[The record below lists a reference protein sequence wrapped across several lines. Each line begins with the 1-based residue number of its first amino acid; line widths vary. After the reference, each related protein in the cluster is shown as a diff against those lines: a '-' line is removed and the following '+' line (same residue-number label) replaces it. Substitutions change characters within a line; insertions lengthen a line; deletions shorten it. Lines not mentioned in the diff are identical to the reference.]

1 MKKKKIKEPLYIPL
15 LYTEEPF
22 EIYQL
27 TEKFKFNARKNEFH
41 GVPIASPAY
50 GSQIDDKPIYPDNAG
65 KVDVDQGYD
74 YIRKQEEKHISEDE
88 IIKKYGTKYY
98 EFQMLDHE
106 KAKEYLGGEGPELK
120 KPVEAPKPEKKKKPL
135 SLFEEDADEFLTDGA
150 KKTEEIQIE
159 PKEEQVE
166 EPEFEF
172 NLNVDETPYEYN
184 QVDDSMPKAK
194 PTSIPSFLTEK
205 PVEEVHEEKKED
217 PFAFDESEPEE
228 FNFDDMP
235 SMDAPEIKFTDN
247 PPVDKTISIEEAIRR
262 AQSGD
267 FATVDM
273 EDPTQNYQKPEEAPK
288 PEVKKAEEAPK
299 TPIFKKE
306 NKYKNY
312 HIDYDSMFAKSSKEE
327 AELPPWLET
336 KKQIINQTLQSFGI
350 AGEVISYT
358 KGPAFTLYE
367 IMLDP
372 GVNVKKVNQIRD
384 NLAMNLEVQ
393 SLRILCPIPGKN
405 TVGIEAPNDKAE
417 VVKFGDI
424 IDEKFVNDK
433 KPMNVALGKD
443 INGKSVYQDI
453 TDMPH
458 ALIAGATKSGKSV
471 CINTLLVSLL
481 IKNSPDKLK
490 LILVDP
496 KMVEMTFYRD
506 IPHLAVPV
514 ITDLTLAGEA
524 LKWACEEMDRRYE
537 IFSRN
542 RVRNLEEYNKKRENS
557 PELENLPFILAV
569 IDEFND
575 LVMQCGAEVND
586 SIVRL
591 AQKARACGMHIILAT
606 QRPTVQVVSGT
617 IKANIP
623 CRIAFRVAS
632 QIDSNTILD
641 EVGAEN
647 LLGRGDMLIKNQGAP
662 MRAQG
667 AYLPDSEIIAI
678 CDYLVN
684 TYGPDYMFNLD
695 DLKKRMN
702 QVNTGSSLGGR
713 DVAQESEELLYQI
726 AQFCVDSN
734 ACSINGIQNAFGLGF
749 NRASRIV
756 TMLEDRNIVAPK
768 NGTKSREILVDTY
781 QLRQMFGID
790 DE

>member
-1 MKKKKIKEPLYIPL
+1 MKKKKVKEPMYIPL

-41 GVPIASPAY
+41 GVPVASPAY

-65 KVDVDQGYD
+65 KIDIHQGYD
-74 YIRKQEEKHISEDE
+74 YIRKQEEKHISDDE

-98 EFQMLDHE
+98 EFQMLNHE
-106 KAKEYLGGEGPELK
+106 KAQEILGGEAPELHER
-120 KPVEAPKPEKKKKPL
+120 VELPKPEKKKKAL
-135 SLFEEDADEFLTDGA
+135 SLFEEDAEEFLTDD
-150 KKTEEIQIE
+150 KMEEE
-159 PKEEQVE
+159 KPVDKEED
-166 EPEFEF
+166 FEF
-172 NLNVDETPYEYN
+172 DLHIDDTPYEYN

-194 PTSIPSFLTEK
+194 PTSIPSFLTENA
-205 PVEEVHEEKKED
+205 KENHYETNNHNS
-217 PFAFDESEPEE
+217 FDFSDDDNDD
-228 FNFDDMP
+228 FSFDDMP

-273 EDPTQNYQKPEEAPK
+273 EDPTQRIPK
-288 PEVKKAEEAPK
+288 PEPKMEQQFKPKLMEKPVFVKKES
-299 TPIFKKE
+299 
-306 NKYKNY
+306 KYKDY
-312 HIDYDSMFAKSSKEE
+312 HIDYKSMFTRSSLEE
-327 AELPPWLET
+327 RELPPWLET
-336 KKQIINQTLQSFGI
+336 KKEIINQTLQSFGI

-405 TVGIEAPNDKAE
+405 TVGIEAPNDKAD

-424 IDEKFVNDK
+424 IDDKFVMDK

-496 KMVEMTFYRD
+496 KMVEMTFYKD

-537 IFSRN
+537 IFSKN
-542 RVRNLEEYNKKRENS
+542 RVRNLDEYNKKRETY

-591 AQKARACGMHIILAT
+591 AQKARACGMHVILAT

-667 AYLPDSEIIAI
+667 AYLPDNEIIAI

-702 QVNTGSSLGGR
+702 QVNTTGSLGGR

-734 ACSINGIQNAFGLGF
+734 ACSINGIQNAFQLGF

-768 NGTKSREILVDTY
+768 NGTKSREILVDSY

-790 DE
+790 D